1 MNIESIL
8 NELSLSN
15 EIKAA
20 DIPDIDLYM
29 DQVTTFIENK
39 LGNEKRDKD
48 DKMLTKTMVNNYS
61 KAKILTPSKNKK
73 YNKQQ
78 IIQLIL
84 IYYLKQVLSIN
95 DIHDLFSPM
104 FEIHE
109 KNNHV
114 IDEIYTTYLDFRKS
128 SMENVAHMLEAKEAI
143 ITESTHGW
151 DEASK
156 EKIQL
161 LLKVL
166 LLSSQAQVCKRTAEA
181 IIDEHFK
188 EK

>member
-1 MNIESIL
+1 
-8 NELSLSN
+8 
-15 EIKAA
+15 
-20 DIPDIDLYM
+20 M

-39 LGNEKRDKD
+39 LGKEKRDKE

-78 IIQLIL
+78 IIQLIV
-84 IYYLKQVLSIN
+84 IYYLKQVLSIS

-104 FEIHE
+104 FEMAE
-109 KNNHV
+109 DN
-114 IDEIYTTYLDFRKS
+114 DSLIYDIYASFLDFKKS
-128 SMENVAHMLEAKEAI
+128 SIENVVHTLETKEAI
-143 ITESTHGW
+143 IVESTQVLG
-151 DEASK
+151 EASE

-166 LLSSQAQVCKRTAEA
+166 LLSSQAQAYKRAAEA
-181 IIDEHFK
+181 IIDKHFK
-188 EK
+188 KSDK